1 MQRTSFARMHCSLAR
16 SLEVMGD
23 WWTPLILRDLYF
35 GLGRFAD
42 LVENLGV
49 SRNLLSARL
58 ATLVERGLIER
69 RRYSDHPPRDRY
81 VLTTAGRELVPVLMA
96 LTAWGDRWVG
106 PSAGPPVRFQHRACG
121 HIVKPEIVCSHC
133 SRRLVAD
140 QVVPRRG
147 PGRRAGRGT
156 RLIGRGRLQRP
167 AIGAPRAARKSSGA

>member
-35 GLGRFAD
+35 GLDRFAD

-49 SRNLLSARL
+49 SRNLLSTRL

-69 RRYSDHPPRDRY
+69 QRYSDHPPRDRY
-81 VLTTAGRELVPVLMA
+81 VLTGAGRELVPVLMA
-96 LTAWGDRWVG
+96 LTAWGDRWVA

-121 HIVKPEIVCSHC
+121 
-133 SRRLVAD
+133 
-140 QVVPRRG
+140 
-147 PGRRAGRGT
+147 
-156 RLIGRGRLQRP
+156 
-167 AIGAPRAARKSSGA
+167 